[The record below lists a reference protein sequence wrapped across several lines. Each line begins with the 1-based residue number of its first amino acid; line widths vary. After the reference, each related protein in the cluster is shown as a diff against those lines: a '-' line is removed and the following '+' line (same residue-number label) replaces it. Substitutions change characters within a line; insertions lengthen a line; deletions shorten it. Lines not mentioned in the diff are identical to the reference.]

1 MHKKHMQIKETPY
14 GYPCMSKKHG
24 QIKEIPYGYPCMSK
38 EHGQIKET
46 PYGYPCMSK
55 EHGQIKEIP
64 YGYTCMS
71 KEHGQVKER
80 SRFMEDLKQYFPM
93 IRERKEVLT
102 EIHGKKRL
110 SELFASW
117 TKEQQEEFLDICT
130 GAKGPRML
138 YDAFFKEVMN
148 PESAPERLNEFLSLI
163 LRTQVKIHTVLPNDS
178 TRIADE
184 SSLLITDIVVEL
196 KDKSLANVEVQKIG
210 YKFPGE
216 RSACY
221 SADLLLRQYK
231 RVRSKKRKKFSYRDI
246 KSVYTIILFE
256 TSQQEFHKYPHT
268 YIHRFEQKSDTGI
281 EIELLQKYVFIPI
294 DIFKETQ
301 QNKGITG
308 KLDAWLM
315 FFSADA
321 PGEIEK
327 LIKAYPQ
334 FKPMYEEAYEM
345 CRNMEEIMGLFSKEL
360 RELDRNTV
368 QLMIDEMQEELEQK
382 REEIEYTK
390 DELEQKREEVE
401 HTKEELEQKKE
412 ELEQKREELEK
423 KREELNQQ
431 KSRADRLEERERQ
444 KSEQLE
450 EALRRI
456 RELEGQQA

>member
-1 MHKKHMQIKETPY
+1 MA
-14 GYPCMSKKHG
+14 
-24 QIKEIPYGYPCMSK
+24 
-38 EHGQIKET
+38 
-46 PYGYPCMSK
+46 
-55 EHGQIKEIP
+55 
-64 YGYTCMS
+64 
-71 KEHGQVKER
+71 
-80 SRFMEDLKQYFPM
+80 DLKQYFPM

-102 EIHGKKRL
+102 KIHGKKRL
-110 SELFASW
+110 SEIFASW

-138 YDAFFKEVMN
+138 YDAFFKEIMN

-231 RVRSKKRKKFSYRDI
+231 RVRSKKCKKFSYRDI

-301 QNKGITG
+301 QNKDITG

-321 PGEIEK
+321 PREIEK

-334 FKPMYEEAYEM
+334 FKPMYEEVYEM

-382 REEIEYTK
+382 KAEIEK
-390 DELEQKREEVE
+390 Q
-401 HTKEELEQKKE
+401 KEEA
-412 ELEQKREELEK
+412 R
-423 KREELNQQ
+423 QQ
-431 KSRADRLEERERQ
+431 KNAAKAEKMRADRLQESEHQ

-450 EALRRI
+450 AALRRI
-456 RELEGQQA
+456 AELEKQRA

>member
-1 MHKKHMQIKETPY
+1 MHKEHMQIKETPY
-14 GYPCMSKKHG
+14 GYT
-24 QIKEIPYGYPCMSK
+24 CMSK
-38 EHGQIKET
+38 EHGKIKET
-46 PYGYPCMSK
+46 
-55 EHGQIKEIP
+55 P

-71 KEHGQVKER
+71 KEHGQIKEMPYGYTCMSKKHGQIKER
-80 SRFMEDLKQYFPM
+80 SRFMADLKQYFPM

-102 EIHGKKRL
+102 KIHGKKRL
-110 SELFASW
+110 SEIFASW

-138 YDAFFKEVMN
+138 YDAFFKEIMN

-231 RVRSKKRKKFSYRDI
+231 RVRSKKCKKFSYRDI

-301 QNKGITG
+301 QNKDITG

-321 PGEIEK
+321 PREIEK

-334 FKPMYEEAYEM
+334 FKPMYEEVYEM

-382 REEIEYTK
+382 KAEIEK
-390 DELEQKREEVE
+390 Q
-401 HTKEELEQKKE
+401 KEEA
-412 ELEQKREELEK
+412 R
-423 KREELNQQ
+423 QQ
-431 KSRADRLEERERQ
+431 KNAAKAEKMRADRLQESEHQ

-450 EALRRI
+450 AALRRI
-456 RELEGQQA
+456 AELEKQRA